1 MGLFQCYNR
10 EAIPRIG
17 VVIVDFAQILS
28 EEFSIPLPF
37 MQNIISLIDEGNT
50 IPFIARYRKEKTGS
64 CDDQI
69 LREAADRLDYL
80 RGLQK
85 RREEITASITEQGK
99 MTEEIAC
106 AIAEAGT
113 LARLED
119 IYRPYKQK
127 RRTRAT
133 IAKERGLEP
142 LAQILMAQEL
152 TSGTLEAIAAPY
164 VNPEKE
170 IADIAEALAGAQ
182 DIIAEEIS
190 DSAQGRQLLREYY
203 QKNAV
208 LKSTAA
214 EAQTDSV
221 YQMYYDY
228 TEPVSKIPSHRIL
241 AINRGEKENFLKA
254 AIEVDEAYASGL
266 LRGLFVKKG
275 SICTPAVA
283 EACDDAYKRLI
294 HPSLEREI
302 RSFLTDMACGQA
314 IRIFGVNL
322 EALLMQPPVKGKT
335 VLAIDPAYRTGCKI
349 AVVDPTGKV
358 LATDV
363 VYPTPPQN
371 KTAEAKA
378 KLSALIKK
386 YHVQVLSI
394 GNGTASKESE
404 IFAAELIQ
412 EMDCGLS
419 YMMVNEAGASVY
431 SASKLGAAEFPD
443 FDVSLRS
450 AVSIARRLQDP
461 LAELVKI
468 DPKSIGVGQY
478 QHDMPSKQLDEAL
491 TGVVEN
497 CVNRVGVD
505 LNTASPALLSYVS
518 GISSAVAKN
527 ILAYR
532 EENGAFESR
541 SQLKKV
547 PKLGPKAFEQCAG
560 FLRIPGG
567 KNILDHTGVHPESY
581 PAAETL
587 LKLFDYT
594 MEDAIQG
601 HLSSLQA
608 RIEERGVESV
618 AEACHVGVPTL
629 LDIVKELQKPGRDP
643 RDELPPPMLRSDVM
657 DLKDLTPGMEL
668 RGTVRNV
675 IDFGAF
681 VDIGVHQDGL
691 VHISQITNRYIKHPS
706 EVLQVGDIIT
716 VWVLN
721 VDTAKKRIS
730 LTMKKP
736 K

>member
-10 EAIPRIG
+10 KAIPRIG
-17 VVIVDFAQILS
+17 VVIVDFAQILA
-28 EEFSIPLPF
+28 EEFSISLPF

-85 RREEITASITEQGK
+85 RREEITASIAEQGK
-99 MTEEIAC
+99 MTEELAS
-106 AIAEAGT
+106 AIAEAST

-164 VNPEKE
+164 VDPEKE
-170 IADIAEALAGAQ
+170 VADITEALAGAQ

-214 EAQTDSV
+214 QAETDSV

-228 TEPVSKIPSHRIL
+228 TEPVSKIPSHRVL

-283 EACDDAYKRLI
+283 EACNDAYKRL
-294 HPSLEREI
+294 
-302 RSFLTDMACGQA
+302 

-491 TGVVEN
+491 AGVVEN

-518 GISSAVAKN
+518 GVSPTVAKN

-581 PAAETL
+581 PAVEAL
-587 LKLFDYT
+587 LKQFDYT
-594 MEDAIQG
+594 LKDAVEG
-601 HLSSLQA
+601 HLSSLPA
-608 RIEERGVESV
+608 RIEERGAEMV
-618 AEACHVGVPTL
+618 AEACGIGVPTL

-643 RDELPPPMLRSDVM
+643 RDELPPPMLRSDIM

-691 VHISQITNRYIKHPS
+691 VHISQMTDRYIKHPS

-721 VDTAKKRIS
+721 VDTVKKRIS